1 MTNISQSFFISRVH
15 QLRTG
20 LKYLVPRAAAGQLS
34 HPRRRGGLTVSPCS
48 LIMSSSITKN
58 ESAPRTELN
67 LCVVDLNP
75 FTGRRL
81 GPARRL
87 THWTDFQIYDL
98 SASVDGHRVCFIR
111 SSAQA
116 NAYIGEIQ
124 AHGTRLASL
133 RQLTNEEAYSV
144 PGDWTRASRA
154 VFLLSNR
161 NGSSQVYKPR
171 RFPRAIISTAFIAAR
186 DREEHASLTRSEATS
201 PFCPLSIRLRV
212 ADLKSSKR
220 RRWAVPR
227 SRPTDS
233 ILHSCC
239 PALRT
244 TGFGWS
250 IYTAQGKGK

>member
-98 SASVDGHRVCFIR
+98 SASVDGHRVSLSEAGYR
-111 SSAQA
+111 QM
-116 NAYIGEIQ
+116 
-124 AHGTRLASL
+124 HASGKC
-133 RQLTNEEAYSV
+133 RPT
-144 PGDWTRASRA
+144 
-154 VFLLSNR
+154 
-161 NGSSQVYKPR
+161 
-171 RFPRAIISTAFIAAR
+171 
-186 DREEHASLTRSEATS
+186 EHASRLCANSQTKRRIAYLGIGPALVERS
-201 PFCPLSIRLRV
+201 FCFPTGTGV
-212 ADLKSSKR
+212 LKSISPGDSR
-220 RRWAVPR
+220 GRLYQRHSLQHETGR
-227 SRPTDS
+227 SMRP
-233 ILHSCC
+233 
-239 PALRT
+239 
-244 TGFGWS
+244 
-250 IYTAQGKGK
+250 